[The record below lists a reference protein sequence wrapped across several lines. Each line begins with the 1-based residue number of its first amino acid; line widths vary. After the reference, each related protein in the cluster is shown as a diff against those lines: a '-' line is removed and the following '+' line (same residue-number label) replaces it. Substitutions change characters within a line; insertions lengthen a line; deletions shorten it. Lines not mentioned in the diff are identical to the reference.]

1 METRKTWKRQAIGVS
16 LCVHIAALIA
26 LFFWQP
32 WRDWNDSTISGS
44 ADPEVAD
51 RGAAD
56 GSSGQPD
63 PHQTLTERT
72 PVASVTSDKVRDE
85 LHQMVQESQELTDDQ
100 NLERLQGM
108 VQRFDDIGS
117 HRTVDELSRKFEQWW
132 GTRSAPTSQESD
144 TAKPDSGSTQAEFD
158 SETALIQDVR
168 RQRDAQGDWIYE
180 AVLVDSRGKSQVVPL
195 EVAEG
200 QRLHQTLKIVKS
212 SPLVQRIY
220 REITMP
226 IMRRML
232 QQQQDAEPAEV
243 DAPDE

>member
-16 LCVHIAALIA
+16 LCIHIAALIA

-32 WRDWNDSTISGS
+32 WRDWHDSTSSGS
-44 ADPEVAD
+44 ADPQIAD

-56 GSSGQPD
+56 GTSGQPD
-63 PHQTLTERT
+63 QHQKLTERM
-72 PVASVTSDKVRDE
+72 PVAAVTSDKVQDQLRE
-85 LHQMVQESQELTDDQ
+85 MVQESQELTADQ
-100 NLERLQGM
+100 NLERLQGLA
-108 VQRFDDIGS
+108 QRFDDIGS
-117 HRTVDELSRKFEQWW
+117 HQTVDELSRKFQQWW
-132 GTRSAPTSQESD
+132 GPRPASVPQPAD
-144 TAKPDSGSTQAEFD
+144 TLQPDSGSTQAEFD

-168 RQRDAQGDWIYE
+168 RRRDERGDWVYE
-180 AVLVDSRGKSQVVPL
+180 AVLVDSDGTSQNVPL
-195 EVAEG
+195 DADEG

-232 QQQQDAEPAEV
+232 QQQQEAERTEV
-243 DAPDE
+243 DAADE